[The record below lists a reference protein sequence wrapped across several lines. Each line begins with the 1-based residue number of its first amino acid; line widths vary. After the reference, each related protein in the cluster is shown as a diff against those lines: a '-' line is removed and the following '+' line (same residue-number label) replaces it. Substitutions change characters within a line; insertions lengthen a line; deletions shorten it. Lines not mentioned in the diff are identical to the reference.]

1 MIISTIFFAPAA
13 PHPREIQQP
22 LLPLSLQT
30 YPSIAFPLQTLP
42 RHVAVC
48 LDILDQTLLA
58 HIVVLGPDEAQNQQ
72 VERHAVEVGGEGVED
87 VDLNA
92 AHGVFVEGI
101 EADRE
106 DGFVDVAGGSSGR
119 RRRRRWRRD

>member
-1 MIISTIFFAPAA
+1 MLIFA

-22 LLPLSLQT
+22 LFPLPLQT
-30 YPSIAFPLQTLP
+30 YYLPIAFPLQTLP

-58 HIVVLGPDEAQNQQ
+58 HVVVLGPDEAQNQQ
-72 VERHAVEVGGEGVED
+72 VEWHAVEVGGEGVQD
-87 VDLNA
+87 VDLNTPL
-92 AHGVFVEGI
+92 GVFVEGI
-101 EADRE
+101 EADGE

-119 RRRRRWRRD
+119 RRCRR